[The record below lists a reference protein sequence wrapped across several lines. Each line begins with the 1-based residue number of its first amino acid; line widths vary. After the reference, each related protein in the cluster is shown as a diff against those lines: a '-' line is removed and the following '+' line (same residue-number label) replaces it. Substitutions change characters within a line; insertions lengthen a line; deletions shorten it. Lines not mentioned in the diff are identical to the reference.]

1 MSPSAAADIERAQFL
16 LRGEP
21 LSTHALGEAQSRLAL
36 ALERVYALERIAHL
50 AAERENCIDSASPRL
65 ERTMRL
71 RAALS
76 ELAQE

>member
-16 LRGEP
+16 LRAAP
-21 LSTHALGEAQSRLAL
+21 LSPHALGEAQSRLAL

-50 AAERENCIDSASPRL
+50 AAENSASPRL

-71 RAALS
+71 RAALA
-76 ELAQE
+76 EFAQD